1 MRRRIGEEGGMQT
14 HRSCQNWA
22 DQLAEMADSD
32 EKICSAQR
40 CFRRIERG
48 EKWRASRAL

>member
-1 MRRRIGEEGGMQT
+1 MRRGIGEEGGTQT
-14 HRSCQNWA
+14 HRIFRNWA
-22 DQLAEMADSD
+22 DQLAKMADSD